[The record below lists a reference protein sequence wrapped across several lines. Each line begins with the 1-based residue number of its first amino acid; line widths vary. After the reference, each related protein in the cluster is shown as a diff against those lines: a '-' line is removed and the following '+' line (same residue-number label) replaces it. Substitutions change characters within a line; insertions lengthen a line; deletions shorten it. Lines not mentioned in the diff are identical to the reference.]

1 MMRISRPWRWT
12 LLAASALLLLA
23 VGVANTPCGVSS
35 TLPPK
40 PSAAQLDILRTTH
53 FAATLAVEPYQYP
66 VYSESLASDLRKT
79 GLFDAV
85 GISQSM
91 QHADLV
97 ARVEQPV
104 HGSSR
109 IPVLALATL
118 GVIPSTTD
126 EELGYVFSVRST
138 SGPSP
143 PVLIDFRY
151 RGSTTLGCVAHVMNL
166 SSERTD
172 GNPEETARFREAL
185 AIAIAVQRSSI
196 AKLLQRP

>member
-1 MMRISRPWRWT
+1 MMRLSRPWRWT
-12 LLAASALLLLA
+12 LLAASALLLFA

-53 FAATLAVEPYQYP
+53 FSATLAVEPYQYP

-79 GLFDAV
+79 GLFDA
-85 GISQSM
+85 ISIFQSA

-97 ARVEQPV
+97 AKVEQPV

-109 IPVLALATL
+109 IPILALATL
-118 GVIPSTTD
+118 GVVPSTEE

-138 SGPSP
+138 SSPSP

-166 SSERTD
+166 SSDRTD
-172 GNPEETARFREAL
+172 GNPIETTRFREAL
-185 AIAIAVQRSSI
+185 AVAVAVQRSSI

>member
-12 LLAASALLLLA
+12 LLAASAVLLFA
-23 VGVANTPCGVSS
+23 VGIANSPCGVSS

-53 FAATLAVEPYQYP
+53 FSATLAVEPYQYP

-85 GISQSM
+85 GTFQSM
-91 QHADLV
+91 QHADLI
-97 ARVEQPV
+97 ATVEQPV
-104 HGSSR
+104 RGSSS
-109 IPVLALATL
+109 IPTLALATL
-118 GVIPSTTD
+118 GIVPSTAD
-126 EELGYVFSVRST
+126 EVLGYVFSVRST
-138 SGPSP
+138 SSPSP

-151 RGSTTLGCVAHVMNL
+151 RSSTTLGCVAHMMNL

-172 GNPEETARFREAL
+172 GNPIETARFREAL
-185 AIAIAVQRSSI
+185 AIAVAVQRSSI